1 MAVKIAI
8 NGFGRIG
15 RAFLRT
21 ILSNPNA
28 CAQLNVVAINIGPSS
43 TDNIAHLFKYDSIM
57 REFPGVIT
65 FQENTLSINNT
76 KISVFA
82 QKDPAQLPWGKLGID
97 WVVDAS
103 GCFTTREA
111 ALQHISAGAK
121 KVLITAPGTDE
132 DITIIP
138 GVNDNDYNS
147 TRHHIVSLGSCTTN
161 CFAPLIHVLKN
172 NFTLTS
178 GLMTTVH
185 SYTNDQVLLDVAHHD
200 PRRARAAACN
210 IIPTKTGADK
220 VITKIFPD
228 LEGKIKATSLRVPTP
243 IVSIID
249 FTFTTQEPLSKEII
263 NASFEKASL
272 LKKNI
277 IQYVSVPLVSSD
289 FIGNTHS
296 CIFDSL
302 LTQAVGTTGKVFAW
316 YDNEYGY
323 SSKLTDFL
331 LQTQGEMQ

>member
-1 MAVKIAI
+1 MAIKIAI

-57 REFPGVIT
+57 REFPGTIS
-65 FQENTLSINNT
+65 FQDNLLSINQK
-76 KISVFA
+76 KIQIFA
-82 QKDPAQLPWGKLGID
+82 QKDPALLPWQKLHID

-103 GCFTTREA
+103 GCFTTRQA
-111 ALQHISAGAK
+111 AQEHINAGAK

-138 GVNDNDYNS
+138 GVNHNS
-147 TRHHIVSLGSCTTN
+147 YDASKHHIVSLGSCTTN
-161 CFAPLIHVLKN
+161 CFAPMVQVLKN

-220 VITKIFPD
+220 VITKLFPE
-228 LEGKIKATSLRVPTP
+228 LEGKIKATSLRVPTA
-243 IVSIID
+243 IVSIVD
-249 FTFTTQEPLSKEII
+249 FTFTTQEPLSKEAI
-263 NASFEKASL
+263 NESFEKASHL
-272 LKKNI
+272 NKNI
-277 IQYVSVPLVSSD
+277 IQYIDIPLVSSD

-302 LTQAVGTTGKVFAW
+302 LTQVVGTTGKVFAW

-331 LQTQGEMQ
+331 IKTHGVM

>member
-1 MAVKIAI
+1 MAIKIAI

-21 ILSNPNA
+21 ILNNPDA

-43 TDNIAHLFKYDSIM
+43 TNNIDYLFKYDSIM
-57 REFPGVIT
+57 REFPGAVS
-65 FQENTLSINNT
+65 FQDNILSINNT
-76 KISVFA
+76 KIQIFA
-82 QKDPAQLPWGKLGID
+82 QKDPVQLPWQKLGID
-97 WVVDAS
+97 WIVDAS

-111 ALQHISAGAK
+111 AQKHIDAGAR

-132 DITIIP
+132 DITIIL
-138 GVNDNDYNS
+138 GVNDNAYDAS
-147 TRHHIVSLGSCTTN
+147 KHHIVSLGSCTTN
-161 CFAPLIHVLKN
+161 CFAPLIQVLKN

-185 SYTNDQVLLDVAHHD
+185 SYTNDQVLLDVEHKD

-220 VITKIFPD
+220 VIIKIFPE
-228 LEGKIKATSLRVPTP
+228 LEGKIKAMSLRVPTP

-249 FTFTTQEPLSKEII
+249 FTFTTQESLSKEAI
-263 NASFEKASL
+263 NKSFEKASL
-272 LKKNI
+272 IKKNI
-277 IQYVSVPLVSSD
+277 VQYVNAPLVSSD

-331 LQTQGEMQ
+331 MQTHGVMQ

>member
-1 MAVKIAI
+1 MAINIAI

-21 ILSNPNA
+21 ILSS
-28 CAQLNVVAINIGPSS
+28 AQASNKITVAAINIGPSS
-43 TDNIAHLFKYDSIM
+43 PDNIAHLFKYDSIT
-57 REFPGVIT
+57 REFPGTIS
-65 FQENTLSINNT
+65 FANNTLSIDQT
-76 KISVFA
+76 KIKIFA
-82 QKDPAQLPWGKLGID
+82 HKDPANLPWQDLNID

-103 GCFTTREA
+103 GCFTTRDA
-111 ALQHISAGAK
+111 AQQHINAGAK
-121 KVLITAPGTDE
+121 KVLITAPAIDE

-138 GVNDNDYNS
+138 GVNDNAYNPS
-147 TRHHIVSLGSCTTN
+147 QHHIVSLGSCTTN
-161 CFAPLIHVLKN
+161 CFAPLVKVLKE

-185 SYTNDQVLLDVAHHD
+185 SYTNDQVLLDVEHRD

-210 IIPTKTGADK
+210 IIPTKTGADR

-228 LEGKIKATSLRVPTP
+228 LEGKIKAASLRVPTP
-243 IVSIID
+243 IVSIVD
-249 FTFTTQEPLSKEII
+249 FTFTTQEQLTHETINKAFE
-263 NASFEKASL
+263 NASNSN
-272 LKKNI
+272 KNI
-277 IQYVSVPLVSSD
+277 IQYINIPLVSSD
-289 FIGNTHS
+289 FIGNTYS

-331 LQTQGEMQ
+331 CM

>member
-1 MAVKIAI
+1 MAINIAI

-21 ILSNPNA
+21 ILSNSDA
-28 CAQLNVVAINIGPSS
+28 SKKLHVVAINIGPSS
-43 TDNIAHLFKYDSIM
+43 TNNIDLLFKYDSIM
-57 REFPGVIT
+57 REFPGTIS
-65 FQENTLSINNT
+65 FQNNALIINDT
-76 KISVFA
+76 KITILA
-82 QKDPAQLPWGKLGID
+82 EKDPARLPWKDLEID

-103 GCFTTREA
+103 GCFTTRQGA
-111 ALQHISAGAK
+111 QQHIAAGAK

-138 GVNDNDYNS
+138 GVNDDAYNAS
-147 TRHHIVSLGSCTTN
+147 KHDIVSLGSCTTN
-161 CFAPLIHVLKN
+161 CFAPLIKVLN
-172 NFTLTS
+172 DNFTVTS

-185 SYTNDQVLLDVAHHD
+185 SYTNDQVLLDVQHHD

-220 VITKIFPD
+220 VITKIFPE
-228 LEGKIKATSLRVPTP
+228 LEGKIKASSLRVPTP
-243 IVSIID
+243 IVSIVD
-249 FTFTTQEPLSKEII
+249 FTFTTQETLTQDLINQAFKEAADLSQ
-263 NASFEKASL
+263 
-272 LKKNI
+272 NI
-277 IQYVSVPLVSSD
+277 IHYVDVPLVSSD

-302 LTQAVGTTGKVFAW
+302 LTQSLGTTSKIFAW

-323 SSKLTDFL
+323 STKLTQFL
-331 LQTQGEMQ
+331 EELV